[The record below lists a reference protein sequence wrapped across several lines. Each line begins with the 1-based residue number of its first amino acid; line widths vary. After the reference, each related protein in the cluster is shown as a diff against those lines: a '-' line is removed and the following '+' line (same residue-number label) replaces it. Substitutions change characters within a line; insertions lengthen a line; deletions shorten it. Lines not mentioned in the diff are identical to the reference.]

1 MDRLYRSRRD
11 RWFTGLLGGLGEKFG
26 ISPSL
31 LRVLMIF
38 SVFFTGGTTI
48 MIYLIASL
56 VISKEPHIPYD
67 PYFNGWQNQNRGSYN
82 GGNGGFGGPGGGAPG
97 APGGFGAGNFGGN
110 GRSYGGTFNNGPSGQ
125 FSNNGVNSAN
135 QGSSDLD
142 SMMKDIEKKAMK
154 KEIEEL
160 RKKVSKYEKGEV

>member
-26 ISPSL
+26 ISPAL
-31 LRVLMIF
+31 LRVITIF

-56 VISKEPHIPYD
+56 VISKEPYIPHD
-67 PYFNGWQNQNRGSYN
+67 PYFNGGWQNRGGY
-82 GGNGGFGGPGGGAPG
+82 GNGGFGGPGGGAPG
-97 APGGFGAGNFGGN
+97 GPGGFGGSFGGN
-110 GRSYGGTFNNGPSGQ
+110 GRPNGGNFYNGPSGQ
-125 FSNNGVNSAN
+125 FGGTGVNSAN
-135 QGSSDLD
+135 RGNSDLD
-142 SMMKDIEKKAMK
+142 SMMEDIEMKAMK

-160 RKKVSKYEKGEV
+160 RKKVSKYEKGDL